1 LFHYLPLS
9 AADAVAYDDDEDDDD
24 DDVDAGLVYDCIAF
38 FGAPHG
44 RI

>member
-9 AADAVAYDDDEDDDD
+9 AADAVAHDDDDDD

-38 FGAPHG
+38 FGAPRG
-44 RI
+44 RR